1 MPAGIKVYGR
11 KESKMSFLSKIRKNK
26 LLKNAFKSANDPI
39 WFVEYETQDDKG
51 QVNVYAKSHREAVKA
66 ADNIIMI
73 QNGDKPY
80 KIINTS
86 CV

>member
-1 MPAGIKVYGR
+1 MN
-11 KESKMSFLSKIRKNK
+11 FLSKIRKNK

-51 QVNVYAKSHREAVKA
+51 QVNVYAKSHSEAVKA
-66 ADNIIMI
+66 ADNIIRI

>member
-1 MPAGIKVYGR
+1 MNFLKKIKC
-11 KESKMSFLSKIRKNK
+11 NK
-26 LLKNAFKSANDPI
+26 LLKQAFKSANDPI
-39 WFVEYETQDDKG
+39 GFVEYETQDDKG
-51 QVNVYAKSHREAVKA
+51 QVKVYAKSHREAVKA
-66 ADNIIMI
+66 ADNIIRI

>member
-1 MPAGIKVYGR
+1 
-11 KESKMSFLSKIRKNK
+11 MSFLNKIRKNK
-26 LLKNAFKSANDPI
+26 LLKQAFKSANDPI

-51 QVNVYAKSHREAVKA
+51 QVKVYAKSHREAVKA
-66 ADNIIMI
+66 ADNIIRI

>member
-1 MPAGIKVYGR
+1 MNFLKKIKCNR
-11 KESKMSFLSKIRKNK
+11 
-26 LLKNAFKSANDPI
+26 LLKQAFKRADDPI

-66 ADNIIMI
+66 ADNIIRI
-73 QNGDKPY
+73 QNGDKLY